1 MKYEIHKKKKRKK
14 KKKNVVLTVYLSN
27 SIKYKVMQFM
37 LTFTYKL
44 FKSSV

>member
-1 MKYEIHKKKKRKK
+1 MKFTKKKKRKK